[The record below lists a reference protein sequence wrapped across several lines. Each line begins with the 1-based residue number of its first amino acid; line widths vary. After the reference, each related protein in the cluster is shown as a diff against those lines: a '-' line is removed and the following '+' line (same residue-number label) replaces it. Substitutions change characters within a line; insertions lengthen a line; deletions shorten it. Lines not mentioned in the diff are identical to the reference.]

1 MRFFDLKT
9 LDPRSKIVMMGSLS
23 TAVMFTEN
31 LWGQAAVLFL
41 TLLTLFLGGVKAGA
55 VLGQLKGILALIVF
69 LFFVQCVFT
78 RGGGALL
85 RIGDFVLVTEAGFHL
100 ACVLSFRFMVIL
112 LAALILLTGEPWDYL
127 LAMVQCRLPYEIAFM
142 VMAGIHFLPILRDE
156 AMNVYYAVQL
166 RGTEL
171 QKISL
176 RGKIQVYRRICLPV
190 LTNALRKSRSMALAM
205 ELRGLRAHPKRTYMR
220 HLSMDIRD
228 RCFLLAYPCI
238 AATLIVVL

>member
-1 MRFFDLKT
+1 M
-9 LDPRSKIVMMGSLS
+9 
-23 TAVMFTEN
+23 
-31 LWGQAAVLFL
+31 

-112 LAALILLTGEPWDYL
+112 LAALILLTGEPRDYL